1 MANAKKIQRQKKR
14 GKKLEKTMPSQS
26 LRKSHGD
33 VLSTQPKE
41 KKKEIKKNKTV
52 FLSPQAPAKKNK
64 HPSTSESN
72 SSRRNDGK
80 SGRAR
85 PVRQGE

>member
-1 MANAKKIQRQKKR
+1 MS
-14 GKKLEKTMPSQS
+14 SQS

-41 KKKEIKKNKTV
+41 IKKKNKTV

-64 HPSTSESN
+64 HPSTPESN
-72 SSRRNDGK
+72 SSRWNDGK

-85 PVRQGE
+85 PADRENGGARLGWLDFP